1 MLGYFDFKDALKHLF
16 RESDAIVEED
26 LACLSS
32 SKVAVDFY
40 TILQMYL
47 AAIVETGMVRSIESF
62 ILEFK
67 AQMET
72 FDINF
77 IVVFGGIEV
86 LNGIE
91 FIQAIRTLNR
101 AYWKCSYFNMVYDM
115 MVDDPRDLMEKTKNV
130 ARICKCIFCNSVSNY
145 LAECRLGQ
153 RVINLLRN
161 LDVDFIRAPQIRE
174 NQLLWLYENGFAN
187 AVSSS
192 PLMFIHQNVNQI
204 ICDFKFKQGKFTY
217 YDIEKM
223 ASKLNCPPERL
234 PNCLFGSMVSFVIN
248 SKSDTEDKLTSTL
261 RGNITE
267 SAECFWNEKEV
278 LANRIKGD
286 VFSLKDIVD
295 HKSNSPAL
303 WNEISSV
310 LSVNKNDVNKYSVL
324 FYRCPIITN
333 TNDLIYYPGKKSLKE
348 FHVLVNI
355 AQKDLVTCY
364 CLGMLNEEMFRMLS
378 KCCNHSCY
386 LQDTISPSYEHQLL
400 QRNSFKNNLEIGLK
414 RILVCNSEKIDSPF
428 FLNFTHS
435 NEIQLNPHASKGGD
449 KSHTFAMGDLFI
461 PSEDAKNHQNAHFD
475 QMVDRTKDETKDKY
489 ATVVQQAEDANSKTQ
504 EVTAKRT
511 LLKRKSVNNTQISE
525 NQTANPDV
533 NLSQVSQSQIA
544 QPVKRLST
552 GAIPD
557 KIPMAVASPVSE
569 ERIQLFK
576 FSACNND
583 PPVDITSCIKE
594 FKAKA
599 GQNDKL
605 KVCEFN
611 TLPTLNDLL
620 GSTYIHFFNDLRYI
634 NLSKMSM
641 MYFGFS
647 LSNIKDKNSAEKV
660 ILLFELIK
668 RGMLHGKAFRSE
680 EAPQVNKPNHLN
692 FLNNENPSSY
702 NDSLVKELS
711 QLSAE
716 EHVST
721 DKLQEGSTSQK
732 RRASGISITIENEAL
747 IKERNFF
754 ERLSINMLE
763 TKVNMIYKVL
773 IDFYKSFCQ
782 MEPERDEKYI
792 DDIIKAS
799 FRENNISRILF
810 ISRFFFFLQTEFDQ
824 QSFFDYDGYQ
834 YEELLWIV
842 QRGFQNLLKGSL
854 LNFFFQTPA
863 HKELSL
869 LNNANRRLAF
879 SSIYSTEA
887 GTIVKM
893 LLVKYLLMKELEKR
907 SHAMGDILRADLQ
920 AIRVQHQST
929 HYSIQGILR
938 MGGSLFMQILAIFE
952 DGKKF
957 NSSWQDLP
965 VFHDLLATKSL
976 MIEFLGFFGIVL

>member
-16 RESDAIVEED
+16 RESDAVCEED
-26 LACLSS
+26 IVCLSS

-47 AAIVETGMVRSIESF
+47 TSIVDTGMIRSIESF
-62 ILEFK
+62 VLDFK
-67 AQMET
+67 AQMEAY
-72 FDINF
+72 DINF

-91 FIQAIRTLNR
+91 FIQTIRTLNR
-101 AYWKCSYFNMVYDM
+101 AYWKCSYFTMVYDM
-115 MVDDPRDLMEKTKNV
+115 MIDDPRDLMEKTKNV

-145 LAECRLGQ
+145 LAECRFSQ

-161 LDVDFIRAPQIRE
+161 LDVDFIRAPQMRE

-187 AVSSS
+187 AISSS
-192 PLMFIHQNVNQI
+192 PLMFIHQNVGQI

-217 YDIEKM
+217 YDMDKM
-223 ASKLNCPPERL
+223 ASKLNCLPERL
-234 PNCLFGSMVSFVIN
+234 PNCLFGSMVSFVMG
-248 SKSDTEDKLTSTL
+248 SKSDTEDRLTSTL

-286 VFSLKDIVD
+286 VFALKDIVD

-310 LSVNKNDVNKYSVL
+310 LAVNKNDVNKYSVL

-333 TNDLIYYPGKKSLKE
+333 TNDLTYYPGKKSLKE

-364 CLGMLNEEMFRMLS
+364 CLGMMNEEMFRMLS

-386 LQDTISPSYEHQLL
+386 LQDIVSPSYEHQILL
-400 QRNSFKNNLEIGLK
+400 QNSFKSHLEIGLR
-414 RILVCNSEKIDSPF
+414 RILACNSEKIDSPF
-428 FLNFTHS
+428 YLNFSHL
-435 NEIQLNPHASKGGD
+435 NELQLYPHVIKGSDKAYSFAIGD
-449 KSHTFAMGDLFI
+449 MLIS
-461 PSEDAKNHQNAHFD
+461 SEDSKSNLNDQFD
-475 QMVDRTKDETKDKY
+475 QAFDK
-489 ATVVQQAEDANSKTQ
+489 AREEIRDKNALISNQTDDSNQNVQEGQ
-504 EVTAKRT
+504 AKRP
-511 LLKRKSVNNTQISE
+511 LLKRKSMNN
-525 NQTANPDV
+525 P
-533 NLSQVSQSQIA
+533 QVSEVTNTEQDVGMT
-544 QPVKRLST
+544 QPIKRSSI
-552 GAIPD
+552 GSIPD
-557 KIPMAVASPVSE
+557 KIGMSDISPTAE
-569 ERIQLFK
+569 ERIQIFK
-576 FSACNND
+576 FSNSNSD
-583 PPVDITSCIKE
+583 PPVDIISCIKE

-599 GQNDKL
+599 GSNEKL
-605 KVCEFN
+605 KLCEFG
-611 TLPTLNDLL
+611 TMPTLNDLL
-620 GSTYIHFFNDLRYI
+620 GSIYIHFFNDLRYT

-647 LSNIKDKNSAEKV
+647 LSNIKDKNNAEKV

-680 EAPQVNKPNHLN
+680 EDPQETKSGHLN
-692 FLNNENPSSY
+692 FLNSENPSSY
-702 NDSLVKELS
+702 NGSLIKEMS
-711 QLSAE
+711 QLTTQEQAP
-716 EHVST
+716 T
-721 DKLQEGSTSQK
+721 DKLQEEASAKK
-732 RRASGISITIENEAL
+732 RRASGISIAIENEAL

-773 IDFYKSFCQ
+773 IDFYKAFCQ

-799 FRENNISRILF
+799 FREHSISRILF
-810 ISRFFFFLQTEFDQ
+810 MSRFFFFLQTEFDQ

-834 YEELLWIV
+834 YEELLWII
-842 QRGFQNLLKGSL
+842 QRGFQNLLKGTL

-863 HKELSL
+863 HKDLNQ

-893 LLVKYLLMKELEKR
+893 LLVKYLLMKELRKR
-907 SHAMGDILRADLQ
+907 KHPMAETLRADLQ
-920 AIRVQHQST
+920 AMRAHYQAT
-929 HYSIQGILR
+929 HYSIHGILG

-957 NSSWQDLP
+957 NASWHDLP
-965 VFHDLLATKSL
+965 VFHDLLAAKAL
-976 MIEFLGFFGIVL
+976 MVEFLGFFGISL